1 MGRTAFE
8 FHAREKTLRLG
19 LRTRLMGIVN
29 LTPDSFSDGG
39 RFHEASAAVDYCLQL
54 IEEGVDILDLGGE
67 STRPG
72 ATPVSPQEEQERLLP
87 VLESIRPQTSVMIS
101 VDTWKASV
109 ARYALEAGAD
119 LVNDI
124 SALRLDPGMAEVVA
138 RYRAGVVL
146 MHMRGT
152 PETMQVI
159 PPSPGILSEVLN
171 DLQVSVNQAHKCHIP
186 HDRILLD
193 PGIGF
198 GKTLKDNLVLM
209 NRLPELARLNLPIL
223 VGPSRKGWIGAILD
237 RPVDDRVLGTAG
249 ACACCIMRGAHV
261 VRVHDAEEVRQVA
274 DIVDAILA
282 EESWTVVNA

>member
-8 FHAREKTLRLG
+8 FHAREKTLELG

-39 RFHEASAAVDYCLQL
+39 RFQEDLAAVDYCFELVEQG
-54 IEEGVDILDLGGE
+54 IDILDLGGE
-67 STRPG
+67 SSRPG
-72 ATPVSPQEEQERLLP
+72 AAPISPQEEQDRVLP
-87 VLESIRPQTSVMIS
+87 VLESIRSKTTIIIS

-109 ARYALEAGAD
+109 ARHALESGAD
-119 LVNDI
+119 VVNDI
-124 SALRLDPGMAEVVA
+124 RALRFDPEMAEVVA
-138 RYRAGVVL
+138 RYQAGVVL

-159 PPSPGILSEVLN
+159 PPSPDILTEVLD

-198 GKTLKDNLVLM
+198 GKTVQDNLVLM

-261 VRVHDAEEVRQVA
+261 LRVHDAEEVRQVT